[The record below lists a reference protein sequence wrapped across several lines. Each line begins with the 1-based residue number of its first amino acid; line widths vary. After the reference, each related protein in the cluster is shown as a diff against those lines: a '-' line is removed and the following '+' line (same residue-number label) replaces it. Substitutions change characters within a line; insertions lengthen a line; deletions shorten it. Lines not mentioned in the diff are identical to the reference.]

1 MKIKRIGTHDLPV
14 PKQETMDAAGYDLRA
29 AEPVTIWPGDRVAI
43 PCGFAVAVP
52 AGMVGLI
59 WPRSGMAVNK
69 GIDTLAG
76 VVDADYRG
84 ELKAV
89 LINHGEEPV
98 QIHVGDRI
106 AQLVV
111 TNCYQSHLVE
121 IEELDAT
128 ERGAGCFGSTG
139 LS

>member
-59 WPRSGMAVNK
+59 WPRSGMAVN
-69 GIDTLAG
+69 IAG
-76 VVDADYRG
+76 WSDS
-84 ELKAV
+84 
-89 LINHGEEPV
+89 
-98 QIHVGDRI
+98 
-106 AQLVV
+106 V
-111 TNCYQSHLVE
+111 T
-121 IEELDAT
+121 
-128 ERGAGCFGSTG
+128 RGACS
-139 LS
+139 

>member
-1 MKIKRIGTHDLPV
+1 MKVKRIGTHDLPV

-29 AEPVTIWPGDRVAI
+29 AEPATIWPGDRVAI
-43 PCGFAVAVP
+43 SCGFAVAVP

-59 WPRSGMAVNK
+59 WPRSGLAVNK

-121 IEELDAT
+121 VEELDAT
-128 ERGAGCFGSTG
+128 ERGAGSFGSTG

>member
-43 PCGFAVAVP
+43 PCGFSVAVP

-59 WPRSGMAVNK
+59 WPRSGMAVNN
-69 GIDTLAG
+69 GIDTMAG

-121 IEELDAT
+121 VEDLDAT
-128 ERGAGCFGSTG
+128 ERGAGAFGSTG